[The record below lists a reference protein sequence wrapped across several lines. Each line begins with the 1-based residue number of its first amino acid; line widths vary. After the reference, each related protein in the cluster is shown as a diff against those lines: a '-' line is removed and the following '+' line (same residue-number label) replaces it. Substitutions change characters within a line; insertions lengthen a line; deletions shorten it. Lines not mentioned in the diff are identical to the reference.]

1 MTQSWKPL
9 FSGVLLPMFSF
20 FLLKHKPNQ
29 LFLFLVWGCGESHSR
44 DPLANRS
51 EGASESCPLAALPW
65 EEGCWDGILVPWK
78 EENSIQAVM
87 RKQPT
92 LVLMPVCSSLL
103 LPLPQAD
110 QNQVAMELLS
120 AELLIFSPWYCQSG
134 ASLGENHQGC
144 EKLGAGAVRS
154 LERQILGGYYT
165 RVGTW
170 VLVSVLLL
178 SAVFC
183 FSDDLPTLSFSFTNC
198 SGSIILYELQGSFH
212 LRLWEILSASRL
224 VIERRNITTLMRL
237 QGVKTR
243 PLGGSC
249 EEDSGFT

>member
-1 MTQSWKPL
+1 
-9 FSGVLLPMFSF
+9 MFSF

-51 EGASESCPLAALPW
+51 QGASESCPLAALPW

-78 EENSIQAVM
+78 EENSVQAVM

-92 LVLMPVCSSLL
+92 LVLMPVCSSLP

-120 AELLIFSPWYCQSG
+120 AELLIFSPWVLSVWSKFRGESSG
-134 ASLGENHQGC
+134 LWEIGSWCCSLSGKTDSRRILYKSGD
-144 EKLGAGAVRS
+144 LGSS
-154 LERQILGGYYT
+154 LSFTTKCR
-165 RVGTW
+165 
-170 VLVSVLLL
+170 LL
-178 SAVFC
+178 F
-183 FSDDLPTLSFSFTNC
+183 FRWPTYSDFSFTNC
-198 SGSIILYELQGSFH
+198 SGNIRLYELQGSFH

-224 VIERRNITTLMRL
+224 VIERRNITASMRL